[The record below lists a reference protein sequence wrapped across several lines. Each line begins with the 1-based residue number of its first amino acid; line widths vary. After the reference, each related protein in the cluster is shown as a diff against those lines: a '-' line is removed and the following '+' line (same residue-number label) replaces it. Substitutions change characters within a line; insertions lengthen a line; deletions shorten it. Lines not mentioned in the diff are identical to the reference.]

1 MNERDNYKQLKTR
14 LHRKI
19 LDRLD
24 LKKLGQKPNVT
35 AQEEV
40 LRLIRNLISDEV
52 APLTAKERDRLSRES
67 FDEIFGLGPLEPLR
81 RDIRHGG

>member
-1 MNERDNYKQLKTR
+1 MDRRDDYKQLKER

-19 LDRLD
+19 LERLD
-24 LKKLGQKPNVT
+24 LEKLGQTPK
-35 AQEEV
+35 AIAHEQV
-40 LRLIRNLISDEV
+40 LNLIRNLISDEV